1 MGLVVKKSRWRKG
14 TNDNHG
20 EFMLTDPMR
29 NIIVAGPRFN
39 MTAEEVVEFCEN
51 ETNRPFPI
59 ASV

>member
-1 MGLVVKKSRWRKG
+1 MTAEEVVS
-14 TNDNHG
+14 
-20 EFMLTDPMR
+20 
-29 NIIVAGPRFN
+29 